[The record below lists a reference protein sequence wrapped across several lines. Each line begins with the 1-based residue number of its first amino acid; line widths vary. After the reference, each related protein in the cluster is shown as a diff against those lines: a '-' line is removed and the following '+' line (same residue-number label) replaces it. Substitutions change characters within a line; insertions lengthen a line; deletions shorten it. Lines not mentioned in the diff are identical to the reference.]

1 MYNRQMRRT
10 LSVLALLAVLCNWQ
24 TAVADSKSL
33 PITATSWLVT
43 DYKGKIIDGKNY
55 TEVRPIASVTKLMTA
70 MIVLDANQDLD
81 QKIKLYTRR
90 ELIGLTITHSDNRA
104 ANILCES
111 YPGGRYECVKAMNR
125 KAKLLGLDHTQ
136 YHEPTGLSVMNVS
149 TAEELVD
156 IVLEAS
162 KYPEIVAASKS
173 TTTVQQKKRVVSF
186 NNTNPITKKRDDIIV
201 SKTGWIRAS
210 GGCLVMLVDTDEGR
224 RVVVVLNSKTIKT
237 RIPDAEYLLA
247 TY

>member
-1 MYNRQMRRT
+1 MLKIIL
-10 LSVLALLAVLCNWQ
+10 LSLGLLVS
-24 TAVADSKSL
+24 TANAKD
-33 PITATSWLVT
+33 ITATSWIVA
-43 DYKGKIIDGKNY
+43 DYKGKIIDGENY
-55 TEVRPIASVTKLMTA
+55 REIRPVASVTKLMTA
-70 MIVLDANQDLD
+70 MVVLDANQDLD

-90 ELIGLTITHSDNRA
+90 ELIGLTITYSDNRA

-111 YPGGRYECVKAMNR
+111 YPGGKYECVKAMNR
-125 KAKLLGLDHTQ
+125 KAKLLGLDYTQ
-136 YHEPTGLSVMNVS
+136 YHEPTGLSSMNVS

-173 TTTVQQKKRVVSF
+173 TTTVRDKKRVVSF
-186 NNTNPITKKRDDIIV
+186 NNTNPITRKRDDVIV

-210 GGCLVMLVDTDEGR
+210 GGCLVMLVDTDLGK

>member
-1 MYNRQMRRT
+1 MN
-10 LSVLALLAVLCNWQ
+10 VL
-24 TAVADSKSL
+24 
-33 PITATSWLVT
+33 
-43 DYKGKIIDGKNY
+43 
-55 TEVRPIASVTKLMTA
+55 R
-70 MIVLDANQDLD
+70 
-81 QKIKLYTRR
+81 
-90 ELIGLTITHSDNRA
+90 
-104 ANILCES
+104 
-111 YPGGRYECVKAMNR
+111 AMNH

-136 YHEPTGLSVMNVS
+136 YNEPTGLSVMNVS

-162 KYPEIVAASKS
+162 TYPEIVAASKS
-173 TTTVQQKKRVVSF
+173 TTTVQDKKRAVSF

-210 GGCLVMLVDTDEGR
+210 GGCLVMLVDTDLGK
-224 RVVVVLNSKTIKT
+224 RVVIVLNSKTIKT

>member
-1 MYNRQMRRT
+1 MLKIIL
-10 LSVLALLAVLCNWQ
+10 LSLGLLVGAAN
-24 TAVADSKSL
+24 AKD
-33 PITATSWLVT
+33 ITATSWIVT
-43 DYKGKIIDGKNY
+43 DYKGKIIDGENY
-55 TEVRPIASVTKLMTA
+55 REIRPVASVTKLMTA
-70 MIVLDANQDLD
+70 MVVLDANQDLD

-90 ELIGLTITHSDNRA
+90 ELIGLAITYSDNRA
-104 ANILCES
+104 ANLLCES

-125 KAKLLGLDHTQ
+125 KAKLLGLDYTQ
-136 YHEPTGLSVMNVS
+136 YHEPTGLSAMNVS

-173 TTTVQQKKRVVSF
+173 TTTVQDKKRVVSF
-186 NNTNPITKKRDDIIV
+186 NNTNPITRKRDDIIV

-210 GGCLVMLVDTDEGR
+210 GGCLVMLVDTDLGK
-224 RVVVVLNSKTIKT
+224 RVIVVLNSKTIKT
-237 RIPDAEYLLA
+237 RVPDAEYLLA